1 MKSCFNYFYNIFLY
15 NYTVHFIAK
24 LFKTTTFFHVV
35 NTSPRVIQLS
45 CFHQW
50 EVYICVNGPIISLDN
65 CRPAFVYRIQKL
77 TKYQTLTHSF
87 KSMPRSYVQIMTWFI
102 YKLHKLSFGNHF
114 YCNRKKIV
122 GCIKLLCNWT
132 GCLLGKLRWST
143 LLLVESTGSTAS

>member
-1 MKSCFNYFYNIFLY
+1 M
-15 NYTVHFIAK
+15 
-24 LFKTTTFFHVV
+24 V
-35 NTSPRVIQLS
+35 NTGPRVIQLS

-102 YKLHKLSFGNHF
+102 YKQHKLSFGNHF

-132 GCLLGKLRWST
+132 GCLLGNNLLSHHKLSKLCILQFSVCLKRIEKV
-143 LLLVESTGSTAS
+143 LFVCNKRNRFVLIEDIEGKH